1 MTQQTMYS
9 VHCFRTIRLLA
20 SLYEHSLVGDSATL
34 KKIQIN
40 AYLMASLGKLV
51 GHPAP
56 DVGRHLRQLVQLGGE
71 AGHAE
76 RPVAREFLQPATTST
91 TRGLARGACLAVQ
104 GLCGS

>member
-1 MTQQTMYS
+1 MNDS
-9 VHCFRTIRLLA
+9 AHCVFG
-20 SLYEHSLVGDSATL
+20 SLYSHHPFIKNYCRGFFHTE
-34 KKIQIN
+34 KIQISTN
-40 AYLMASLGKLV
+40 LMASLGKLV

-56 DVGRHLRQLVQLGGE
+56 DVGGHLRQFVQLGGE

-76 RPVAREFLQPATTST
+76 RPVARELLQPATTST